1 MVYRIS
7 IHEIH
12 IEANKFRFVVSGEF
26 EIVNALS
33 KPKVVMHYHNGIED
47 RRIPLVLTQVERDED
62 SNMIT
67 FTSDYEYLLDRLF
80 WNTKNSENDVTMQF
94 NLLYG
99 DYYEEGI
106 SLDMTPE
113 VLEQDELCY
122 VCKVEGNQ
130 LRFVQQ
136 TDCRKKLAQYEK
148 QQAGSKVKPVL
159 NKIYHWISFGVGI
172 CLLPWFLID
181 GLMATFGI
189 IGYAGRAKKSNSSK
203 FRKLIGHINARL
215 FYFSQHQISV
225 RNAKEYFQKQYRKA
239 KCGYI
244 LYSFNKAKKK
254 NAVVPNRM
262 SFISLR
268 RTELSGNFQFVYDKI
283 KDDKNLEIQM
293 YLNPQDITD
302 MSKKD
307 MDRFAY
313 LCATSKVVVLDEFTP
328 YIHYFDLQPQ
338 TKVVQLWHACGAFKT
353 FGFTRL
359 GKPKGSPQK
368 TRNHRNYDYVTVSTK
383 NVKICHSEGFG
394 IPTDHVVP
402 TGIPR
407 TDVFFDP
414 AYKEQTRSRLYAQ
427 YPQLQG
433 KKVILYAPTFRGH
446 VKETAHYP
454 MEKFKVDTFMDA
466 VGEDYF
472 LIIKHHPF
480 VTTKHPVPDAYQD
493 RVLDLSDQT
502 ELNDL
507 LFITDL
513 IITDYSSLVFE
524 ASLLDIP
531 MLFYTFDLKKYISER
546 DFYFNFESF
555 VPGHFFYTQEKLQK
569 AIVEQ
574 DLAQEKVQVFA
585 KKFFDDFDG
594 HATDRVVA
602 LLYKALGE

>member
-1 MVYRIS
+1 MVYNIS
-7 IHEIH
+7 INEIH
-12 IEANKFRFVVSGEF
+12 IEANKFHFVVTGEF
-26 EIVNALS
+26 EIVNELS
-33 KPKVVMHYHNGIED
+33 TPKVIMHYTNGIED
-47 RRIPLVLTQVERDED
+47 RRLPLVLSKVERDED
-62 SNMIT
+62 ADIIT
-67 FTSDYEYLLDRLF
+67 FTSNYEYLLDRLF
-80 WNTKNSENDVTMQF
+80 WKSKNSENDITMHF

-113 VLEQDELCY
+113 LLEQDELCY
-122 VCKVEGNQ
+122 FCQAEGNT
-130 LRFVQQ
+130 LRFIQQ
-136 TDCRKKLAQYEK
+136 PDCRKKLAQYERK
-148 QQAGSKVKPVL
+148 HSPGKIKPIL
-159 NKIYHWISFGVGI
+159 NKIYHWISFAVAL
-172 CLLPWFLID
+172 CLLPWFIID

-189 IGYAGRAKKSNSSK
+189 IGYAGRAKKTNANK

-215 FYFSQHQISV
+215 YYFSQHQLSV
-225 RNAKEYFQKQYRKA
+225 RNAKKYIRKQLRKA

-244 LYSFNKAKKK
+244 LYSFNQAKKK
-254 NAVVPNRM
+254 YSVVSNRM
-262 SFISLR
+262 SFISVR

-283 KDDKNLEIQM
+283 KDDQNLEIQM
-293 YLNPQDITD
+293 YFNPQDIYY
-302 MSKKD
+302 MSKKE

-328 YIHYFDLQPQ
+328 YIHYFDLQPE

-407 TDVFFDP
+407 TDVFFDE
-414 AYKEQTRSRLYAQ
+414 AYKEQVRGQLYEQ
-427 YPQLQG
+427 YPQLKG

-446 VKETAHYP
+446 VKETAYYP
-454 MEKFKVDTFMDA
+454 MNKFKIDEFMDA

-480 VTTKHPVPDAYQD
+480 VTEQHPIPEGYEN
-493 RVLDLSDQT
+493 RVLDLSHQT

-524 ASLLDIP
+524 ASLLNIP
-531 MLFYTFDLKKYISER
+531 MLFYTFDLRKYISER

-555 VPGHFFYTQEKLQK
+555 VPGHFFYTQEKLQQ
-569 AIVEQ
+569 AIIKE
-574 DLAQEKVQVFA
+574 DFAQEKVRVFA
-585 KKFFDDFDG
+585 KRFFDDFDG
-594 HATDRVVA
+594 HATDRVAA